1 MYRWWWWDRRPRV
14 RAQEFIREP
23 PQKEKKTKTKPVGRW
38 LAELMG
44 CSAQRQQLAAA
55 AWPSLSCK
63 SAAVQDTAAHS
74 GSTAV
79 RRRTTLPGK
88 AFEKWQP
95 PAAAPI
101 VITSC
106 SRCSESKERKG
117 WDGDQGGARFLS
129 LDASLTR
136 LSFNTQHFAKN
147 QTSARQVAIEKWD
160 SGESVRKELVAA
172 FEMSWLWINVLWRQR
187 EFLSVNGRHP
197 DKNYHILREKN
208 HCWNHFP

>member
-1 MYRWWWWDRRPRV
+1 MYRRWWWDRRPRV
-14 RAQEFIREP
+14 RTQEFIREP
-23 PQKEKKTKTKPVGRW
+23 PQKKKTKTKPVGRW

-106 SRCSESKERKG
+106 SLCSESKGRKAG
-117 WDGDQGGARFLS
+117 MGTRGALVFSHWMPRWHVC
-129 LDASLTR
+129 R
-136 LSFNTQHFAKN
+136 LISSTSRRTKLQLVRSRSRSEILGSRSEKN
-147 QTSARQVAIEKWD
+147 WWQNSKWVD
-160 SGESVRKELVAA
+160 CFVGL
-172 FEMSWLWINVLWRQR
+172 NV
-187 EFLSVNGRHP
+187 RHP
-197 DKNYHILREKN
+197 DKN
-208 HCWNHFP
+208 